1 MEKLVKQE
9 VPGIGTVIHPWY
21 KIFNSKLRLVKFDEI
36 KIVHGSHNEFKQ
48 TIKNSIEQNGLLC
61 PMVLDQDYVLH
72 NGNHR
77 FKVLKKLGDASLFY
91 VANYDAVVNF
101 LSRLN
106 VKVWEMHPEVNDL
119 GFCFEG
125 KMRKYTEKCLHLFT
139 DVRPVA
145 PKPTS

>member
-1 MEKLVKQE
+1 MEKLVKNE
-9 VPGIGTVIHPWY
+9 INEYGTVIWPLY
-21 KIFNSKLRLVKFDEI
+21 QIFKSKLRLVRFDDV
-36 KIVHGSHNEFKQ
+36 KIVHGTHHDFKQ
-48 TIKNSIEQNGLLC
+48 TVRLDLEKNGLLC
-61 PMVLDQDYVLH
+61 PMVLDQKMQLK

-77 FKVLKKLGDASLFY
+77 FKTLKKIGDASLFY
-91 VANYDAVVNF
+91 VANNDAEVNF

-119 GFCFEG
+119 SFCFEG